1 MLYNVLIVED
11 HPFQYEYLLN
21 LFKEF
26 GDVRVEAACDGHSAL
41 KRLDEADFDL
51 VLTDLVM
58 PGMDGVQFIQQLA
71 SRTLKPVLAIMS
83 SASQRMII
91 SASLVAQSLGLKVI
105 GQLSKPVL
113 SGSVHKLM
121 KELDTWLGASRTPDV
136 SLPVFSREMLQEA
149 LAAEVLQAWFQPK
162 KSLANG
168 RIISAEA
175 LARWPHPQHGLLMPA
190 DFLPAVVRFGLE
202 EPLLMLFVK
211 QTILAQSCWR
221 KQGYD
226 IPVSINLP
234 THLLDSD
241 SLADR
246 LFDLVI
252 EHDGVPGMIGFELME
267 CSTTDNISKFY
278 AGACRLRMKGFGLA
292 QDDFGQGYSSYFNL
306 VSTPFTELKIDRALV
321 QGCVENKSLA
331 LAIASIV
338 ALGQQLGL
346 EVVAEG
352 VESQDE
358 LVLLRQLKCDAV
370 QGFLIS
376 QAVSSDQFNTLLS
389 EDGPP
394 TSH

>member
-26 GDVRVEAACDGHSAL
+26 GNVRVEAACDGQSAL
-41 KRLDEADFDL
+41 KRLDEVDFDL

-71 SRTLKPVLAIMS
+71 SRTLKPALAIMS

-121 KELDTWLGASRTPDV
+121 KELDTWLGASRTLDI

-211 QTILAQSCWR
+211 QTILAQSRWR
-221 KQGYD
+221 KQGY
-226 IPVSINLP
+226 
-234 THLLDSD
+234 
-241 SLADR
+241 
-246 LFDLVI
+246 
-252 EHDGVPGMIGFELME
+252 
-267 CSTTDNISKFY
+267 
-278 AGACRLRMKGFGLA
+278 
-292 QDDFGQGYSSYFNL
+292 
-306 VSTPFTELKIDRALV
+306 
-321 QGCVENKSLA
+321 
-331 LAIASIV
+331 
-338 ALGQQLGL
+338 
-346 EVVAEG
+346 
-352 VESQDE
+352 
-358 LVLLRQLKCDAV
+358 
-370 QGFLIS
+370 
-376 QAVSSDQFNTLLS
+376 
-389 EDGPP
+389 
-394 TSH
+394 